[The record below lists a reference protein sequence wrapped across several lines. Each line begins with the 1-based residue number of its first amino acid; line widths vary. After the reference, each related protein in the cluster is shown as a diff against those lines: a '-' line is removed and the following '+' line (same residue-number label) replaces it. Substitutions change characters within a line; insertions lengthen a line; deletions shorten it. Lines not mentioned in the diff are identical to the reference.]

1 MAISRRNLL
10 KAAAATALLMGGNR
24 ASTALGAEP
33 PRADNLSLD
42 ALESTLAR
50 ACKYFHDH
58 VAQHGGYVYFVSEDL
73 TRFFGEGEFDK
84 DTIAV
89 QPPGTPT
96 VGEAYLAAFQATG
109 DENYRRYA
117 KSVADALLDGQLA
130 SGGWDQNIYFHPSAK
145 RFGNYRNR
153 PENKNPR
160 ESKAWNRSSLDD
172 DQTQSAI
179 RYLLQA
185 EEADVI
191 QHDYR
196 SYGCVGAISSLCS
209 TAMFQNI
216 GGFPQVFDGNRP
228 VEVATKKASY
238 PTYDWKT
245 ERRIKNYWDYP
256 TLNDG
261 LALSVASTLRMAHY
275 TWGPSDSE
283 MFDALFSLGRF
294 LELAQ
299 MPDPQPAWCQQYNEE
314 MIPMWARKFE
324 PPAIATSESQEAMRA
339 LMIIALVHSDERLLE
354 PIPRALAY
362 LKQHELPG
370 GMLPRFI
377 ELKTDKPLY
386 MTRDYELTY
395 DDRNVPTH
403 YGWKRKSELAEIE
416 KELAECRK
424 QIKEL
429 PYKADQP
436 IVVNRTKV
444 NRVRLAEAMQ
454 TCDEKGRWVSTYQG
468 ESLPGQPKLA
478 KGFRYLSSDRFAK
491 NVQQIAAAIRDI
503 KTAK

>member
-1 MAISRRNLL
+1 MALSRRDLL
-10 KAAAATALLMGGNR
+10 KASAASGLLWGTDFAR
-24 ASTALGAEP
+24 SSIAAEP
-33 PRADNLSLD
+33 IEYSRDELS
-42 ALESTLAR
+42 ATLAR
-50 ACKYFHDH
+50 ACKYFHDN
-58 VAQHGGYVYFVSEDL
+58 VAQQGGYVYFVSEDL

-84 DTIAV
+84 ETIAV

-96 VGEAYLAAFQATG
+96 VGEAYLAAFRATKN
-109 DENYRRYA
+109 EVYSRYA
-117 KSVADALLDGQLA
+117 KTVVDALLDGQLK
-130 SGGWDQNIYFHPSAK
+130 SGGWDQNIYFNPSAK

-153 PENKNPR
+153 AENKNPR

-179 RYLLQA
+179 RFLLQA
-185 EEADVI
+185 EAAEVI
-191 QHDYR
+191 PHDYR
-196 SYGCVGAISSLCS
+196 SYSCVEAISSLCGK
-209 TAMFQNI
+209 AMFPNI
-216 GGFPQVFDGNRP
+216 GGFPQVFDGTRP
-228 VEVATKKASY
+228 VEVAARKASY

-261 LALSVASTLRMAHY
+261 LALSVANTLRMAHY
-275 TWGPSDSE
+275 AWGPSDSAE
-283 MFDALFSLGRF
+283 FDALFSLGHF

-339 LMIIALVHSDERLLE
+339 LMMIAEVHSEDRLLE
-354 PIPRALAY
+354 PIPRAIAY
-362 LKQHELPG
+362 LKKHELPG
-370 GMLPRFI
+370 KMLPRFI

-395 DDRNVPTH
+395 DDSDVPTH

-416 KELAECRK
+416 TELAECRK
-424 QIKEL
+424 KIKEL

-436 IVVNRTKV
+436 LVLSETKV
-444 NRVRLAEAMQ
+444 NRARLAEAMK
-454 TCDEKGRWVSTYQG
+454 TCDDKGRWVSTYQG

-478 KGFRYLSSDRFAK
+478 KGFHYLSSELFAK
-491 NVQQIAAAIRDI
+491 NVQQIAVAIRELDA
-503 KTAK
+503 AK